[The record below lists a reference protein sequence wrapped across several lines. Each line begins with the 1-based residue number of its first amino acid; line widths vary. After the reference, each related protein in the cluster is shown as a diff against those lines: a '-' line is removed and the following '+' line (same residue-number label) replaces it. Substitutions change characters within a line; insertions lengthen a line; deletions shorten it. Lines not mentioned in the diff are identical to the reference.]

1 MTEFTTGI
9 QGAFNSLLKKSSL
22 TLALIYTVG
31 HVIIAMTVISVMTG
45 ASLWEAVLVALVEPT
60 INGFWYYLLDKFCGN
75 LTIEEYR
82 TLMEQDKLILVMDK
96 PLSRNYPELF
106 EENNEY
112 HVHTINTFSKKKKDM
127 VKQNIFHVS

>member
-1 MTEFTTGI
+1 MLNFIYNGI
-9 QGAFNSLLKKSSL
+9 YNYEKNIVPAPS
-22 TLALIYTVG
+22 
-31 HVIIAMTVISVMTG
+31 
-45 ASLWEAVLVALVEPT
+45 P
-60 INGFWYYLLDKFCGN
+60 YYLLDKFCGN

-82 TLMEQDKLILVMDK
+82 KLMEQDKLILVMYK

-106 EENNEY
+106 EENYEY